1 MNQPLAVVVYQRL
14 LPGSQLINRLQDLR
28 YRVQALSQP
37 AELLAFAENN
47 LPILALVDM
56 DMADAFASVQRLRQH
71 PATSHLPVVGFCA
84 EPSEEAKT
92 KALGCGFTLVT
103 GDVAITQHLPQLLQQ
118 ALQVD

>member
-28 YRVQALSQP
+28 YRVQTLAQP

-56 DMADAFASVQRLRQH
+56 EMAEAFPAVQRLRQH
-71 PATSHLPVVGFCA
+71 PATSHLPVIGFCA
-84 EPSEEAKT
+84 ELSEEAKIR
-92 KALGCGFTLVT
+92 ALGSGFTLVT